1 LTKLNAILWH
11 FKYSFLF
18 WIKLQ
23 ISHKF
28 INITWKIW
36 WIILIY
42 IIILILSNLNLR
54 KASKYCTIVKLRKI
68 YTSESFKILHHC
80 KITKNYTSES
90 FEILHHCK
98 ITKNYTSES
107 FEILHHCKIMKNYT
121 LENFEILHRKCTK
134 LFVKIFFEDCK
145 PTEYYVA

>member
-1 LTKLNAILWH
+1 MKVNEDKKRAKKIKEGLLMKLNAILWH

-54 KASKYCTIVKLRKI
+54 KALKYCTIVKLRKI
-68 YTSESFKILHHC
+68 YTSESFKILHH
-80 KITKNYTSES
+80 Y
-90 FEILHHCK
+90 K

-121 LENFEILHRKCTK
+121 LKSFEILHCKCTK